1 MKSAMLA
8 AILGAL
14 WFAPLVGAQEP
25 TPPPT
30 LASRVPAPK
39 PDDVKSVDAIMHA
52 VYDVISGPAGDRDWN
67 RFRSL
72 FVPEARLTSA
82 VAPRKPGDSAIRLLT
97 VDDYV
102 SKAGSYFKTSAF
114 YESAIVNRV
123 QTFGNITQVFS
134 SYGSRHAPGE
144 KPFTRGINSMQ
155 LFYDGSRWWVLS
167 IRWDEE
173 SASNPLPGDMA
184 VGSAAAQ

>member
-1 MKSAMLA
+1 
-8 AILGAL
+8 
-14 WFAPLVGAQEP
+14 
-25 TPPPT
+25 
-30 LASRVPAPK
+30 
-39 PDDVKSVDAIMHA
+39 
-52 VYDVISGPAGDRDWN
+52 
-67 RFRSL
+67 
-72 FVPEARLTSA
+72 
-82 VAPRKPGDSAIRLLT
+82 
-97 VDDYV
+97 
-102 SKAGSYFKTSAF
+102 
-114 YESAIVNRV
+114 V

-167 IRWDEE
+167 ILWDEE